1 MKKRFLYAF
10 RAAAWSAREAWLDW
24 QATEEVEQAWPDDS
38 TAHWEAED
46 GYVTL
51 TYKFRFVEELFDEI
65 ADSQGLCTLLA
76 SAAAEDFY
84 NTLYGMYVEEEA

>member
-1 MKKRFLYAF
+1 VRDRLLYAF

-24 QATEEVEQAWPDDS
+24 QAEKDVEQSWPDDS
-38 TAHWEAED
+38 VALWQAQE

-65 ADSQGLCTLLA
+65 ADSEGLCTMLA

-84 NTLYGMYVEEEA
+84 HTLYGKYVEEE